1 MIGLKVER
9 EVTETI
15 PVVIVMS
22 DFLTIVDFHAELI
35 MSLFS
40 VCLYEIQA

>member
-15 PVVIVMS
+15 PINVMS
-22 DFLTIVDFHAELI
+22 DLATMVDFHGEPI
-35 MSLFS
+35 TSLFS
-40 VCLYEIQA
+40 VFTNEFQA

>member
-1 MIGLKVER
+1 MIGLKEER

-15 PVVIVMS
+15 PIDVMS
-22 DFLTIVDFHAELI
+22 DLATMVDFHGELI

-40 VCLYEIQA
+40 VFTYKFQA